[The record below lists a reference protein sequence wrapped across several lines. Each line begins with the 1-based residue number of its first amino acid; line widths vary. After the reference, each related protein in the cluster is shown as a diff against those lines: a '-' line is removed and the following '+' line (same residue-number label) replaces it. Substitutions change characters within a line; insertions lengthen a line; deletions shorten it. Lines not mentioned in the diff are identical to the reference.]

1 MNDRAALADR
11 TSRLCLQIA
20 FWIPLTICTWLALT
34 PSPPDAVFRVS
45 DVVLH
50 GAAFAYL
57 TFALGLAW
65 PAAGLWAMAG
75 AMFGYGALIEA
86 VQSFEP
92 ARSAEVK
99 DLLVDV
105 AGIVTGLLLWNVFG
119 DWSRRTLRRLVAA
132 TLTS

>member
-1 MNDRAALADR
+1 
-11 TSRLCLQIA
+11 
-20 FWIPLTICTWLALT
+20 
-34 PSPPDAVFRVS
+34 
-45 DVVLH
+45 
-50 GAAFAYL
+50 
-57 TFALGLAW
+57 
-65 PAAGLWAMAG
+65 
-75 AMFGYGALIEA
+75 MFGYGALIEA

-119 DWSRRTLRRLVAA
+119 DWSRRTLRRLLAA